1 MKLDYLFSKISL
13 YDILVMVIP
22 GGVLLYALFPEI
34 SSTFPEIGSD
44 TIKWTFIA
52 VLAYLIG
59 LINHQ
64 LTSLV
69 WRPFRNSPKMLSISL
84 ICFRARF
91 LSKKSN
97 CLKKLF
103 KSCKIKTQNGIVHA
117 YYKAYYHVTKKGYNN
132 DITIMEGQVAFLQS
146 MLLPVIA
153 MSASLACCGK
163 MQPCCKWVSIVLI
176 LSMIVTIYKR
186 QMKIYNR
193 VWEDD
198 KYL

>member
-1 MKLDYLFSKISL
+1 MDNTLFSKLSL

-22 GGVLLYALFPEI
+22 GGFLLYALCPEI
-34 SSTFPEIGSD
+34 SSAFSEIGSG

-69 WRPFRNSPKMLSISL
+69 WCSFRNCPKMLSISL

-97 CLKKLF
+97 CLKKLS

-117 YYKAYYHVTKKGYNN
+117 YYKAYYHVAQKRYNN
-132 DITIMEGQVAFLQS
+132 DISIMEGQVAFLQS

-153 MSASLACCGK
+153 MSVSLVCCGK
-163 MQPCCKWVSIVLI
+163 MQPCCPCASIVLI

-198 KYL
+198 KYLL